1 MKELNSVDHGTFQNV
16 SVPSNTGSGLGSA
29 LVALLSCAL
38 SLAALVVS
46 IANLY
51 TLLKLIRIITPIMTL
66 AQ

>member
-16 SVPSNTGSGLGSA
+16 SVPSNGNGLGSA